1 MSYDKSVWTDEKP
14 DPRKWYWFDDEPEVG
29 SAPILDC
36 RANMPSKDYVRS
48 VHAIP
53 SAEEIAALVECEK
66 ALDSSRVALT
76 YAIEALRGGLAD
88 GNREYL
94 VTVLVGDEQAARAA
108 LARLDAVRKER
119 GA

>member
-1 MSYDKSVWTDEKP
+1 MIYDKSVWTDEKP
-14 DPRKWYWFDDEPEVG
+14 DPCKWYWFDEEPEVG

-53 SAEEIAALVECEK
+53 SAEEIAALVECE
-66 ALDSSRVALT
+66 R
-76 YAIEALRGGLAD
+76 ALRNLFDED
-88 GNREYL
+88 GNPPVPNTSRAVAMY
-94 VTVLVGDEQAARAA
+94 TDAAAA
-108 LARLDAVRKER
+108 LARLDGARKER